1 LAIDMTDSLKQKLP
15 IPVRTFA
22 IADPMLWS
30 ATPLLFPDAYPARA
44 AGRRTGVVPSVVTPL
59 MAVPPGEDNR
69 PVGGIP
75 RLLALAALG
84 GFDNQAVQRSYA
96 THQVTAGA
104 PPGPAELALAQL
116 TATSLIGET
125 ARHDVDAEIGD
136 PHWGLSMA
144 GAARILLVDGTQQH
158 ADDEITNSAVHWWN
172 ARALRPAVHDQLHR
186 LSLLLPVAALH
197 DQRVIGAVG
206 AMIDA
211 LTTSSPAVFL
221 LPGPGVTPTAI
232 DMARE
237 QLRLPLFSGTYCD
250 HTGHSGTP
258 AAVVVGEDPADRWR
272 GVPRLSGQRSSLPA
286 VLAGPRA
293 TVRYLPPLQLDQ
305 QLQGPAWLRISGRT
319 ITGPRRPLVAESH
332 VSAGK
337 GKWDGPGVAVPV
349 SMPAQADIELRLFT
363 TA

>member
-1 LAIDMTDSLKQKLP
+1 MTDSLKQKLP

-144 GAARILLVDGTQQH
+144 GQLGSCWST
-158 ADDEITNSAVHWWN
+158 EPNS
-172 ARALRPAVHDQLHR
+172 
-186 LSLLLPVAALH
+186 
-197 DQRVIGAVG
+197 
-206 AMIDA
+206 
-211 LTTSSPAVFL
+211 
-221 LPGPGVTPTAI
+221 TPTMRSRTA
-232 DMARE
+232 
-237 QLRLPLFSGTYCD
+237 PF
-250 HTGHSGTP
+250 TGGTP
-258 AAVVVGEDPADRWR
+258 GRSDPPYMTNCIACRCCC
-272 GVPRLSGQRSSLPA
+272 P
-286 VLAGPRA
+286 
-293 TVRYLPPLQLDQ
+293 
-305 QLQGPAWLRISGRT
+305 
-319 ITGPRRPLVAESH
+319 
-332 VSAGK
+332 
-337 GKWDGPGVAVPV
+337 
-349 SMPAQADIELRLFT
+349 
-363 TA
+363 